1 MSKYKIKGRRKKKK
15 TAIARLND
23 MEKRLDS
30 IHPKTDPEKNRK
42 TMMVLFLSCVT
53 FLGIYLA
60 AWILQD
66 TRYYYFS
73 IAVEVIYYLLLAALI
88 LAFVTINRGISNDI
102 PRPDQLSDELTQEQ
116 KQDFIADIKAC
127 RARARP
133 LAYVI
138 FPLLFIVGFDI
149 IYTVFIAK

>member
-1 MSKYKIKGRRKKKK
+1 MSRYKIKGRRKKKK
-15 TAIARLND
+15 TAVARLND
-23 MEKRLDS
+23 AEKRLNS
-30 IHPKTDPEKNRK
+30 INQSSDPEKNRK
-42 TMMVLFLSCVT
+42 TVLILFLSCIT

-88 LAFVTINRGISNDI
+88 LAFVTINRGLSNDI
-102 PRPDQLSDELTQEQ
+102 PHPDQLSDELTQEQ
-116 KQDFIADIKAC
+116 KQDFIADIKA
-127 RARARP
+127 RHARARP